1 MLEPAIK
8 EDILSDTILRDD
20 RGGVTWLTVNR
31 PDKLNVLNSALMV
44 ELAQILRTLTDDL
57 DLRAVVITG
66 GGDRSFVGGA
76 DIGEMAALDPTS
88 ARAFITR
95 LHGVM
100 AAIRDLPVPVI
111 ARINGYCLGG
121 GMELAAACDFRI
133 ASDNAKF
140 GMPEVRVG
148 LPSVIEAVLLPHLVG
163 WGRTRWLLMTG
174 EMIDAATAHQWGFVE
189 FLTKPED
196 LDAVLDRSVRAIVES
211 GPHAIRTQKMLIRSW
226 EGLAPADAIA
236 QTIPVFGDSFETGEP
251 QAMLGDF
258 LARKAKG

>member
-66 GGDRSFVGGA
+66 AGDRSFVGGA

-133 ASDNAKF
+133 AADNAKF

-226 EGLAPADAIA
+226 ESLAPADAIA